1 MVSVNGN
8 YENKGNYYFTK
19 EIAKKEIAEGK
30 VEKAVVEEKAEFKE
44 LGDELLTSGMY
55 SVSVNMFARSSQL
68 DSETAA
74 DLRELYA
81 MAGISHRLPTAAE
94 YERIAGSTK
103 ASIAQIAPFETEKHV
118 EMLFADSK
126 VMDLLADETAF

>member
-19 EIAKKEIAEGK
+19 DVVKKEIADEK

-44 LGDELLTSGMY
+44 RGEELLASGMY
-55 SVSVNMFARSSQL
+55 SVAVNMFTRNDKL
-68 DSETAA
+68 DKETAA

-94 YERIAGSTK
+94 YE
-103 ASIAQIAPFETEKHV
+103 
-118 EMLFADSK
+118 
-126 VMDLLADETAF
+126 

>member
-8 YENKGNYYFTK
+8 YDNKGNYYFTK

-30 VEKAVVEEKAEFKE
+30 VEKAVVEEKAGFKE

-55 SVSVNMFARSSQL
+55 SVAVNMFTRSSQL

>member
-30 VEKAVVEEKAEFKE
+30 VEKAVVEEKSEFKE

-55 SVSVNMFARSSQL
+55 SVAVNMFKRSDKL
-68 DSETAA
+68 DNETAA

>member
-8 YENKGNYYFTK
+8 FEKGNYYFTK
-19 EIAKKEIAEGK
+19 KIAKKEIAEEK

-44 LGDELLTSGMY
+44 RGDELLASGMY
-55 SVSVNMFARSSQL
+55 SVAVNMFTRTDKL
-68 DSETAA
+68 DKETAA
-74 DLRELYA
+74 DLTELYA

-103 ASIAQIAPFETEKHV
+103 ATIAQIAPFETEKHV

-126 VMDLLADETAF
+126 VMDLLAEETAF

>member
-19 EIAKKEIAEGK
+19 EIAKKEIAEEK
-30 VEKAVVEEKAEFKE
+30 VEKALVEGKAEFTE
-44 LGDELLTSGMY
+44 RGDELLTTGMY
-55 SVSVNMFARSSQL
+55 SVAVNMFAKSDKL
-68 DSETAA
+68 DKETAD

-81 MAGISHRLPTAAE
+81 MAGISHRLPTVAE

-103 ASIAQIAPFETEKHV
+103 ATIAQIAPFETEKHI
-118 EMLFADSK
+118 EMLFNSK
-126 VMDLLADETAF
+126 AMDFLAEETMFI

>member
-8 YENKGNYYFTK
+8 FEKGNYYFTK
-19 EIAKKEIAEGK
+19 EIAKKEIAEEK

-44 LGDELLTSGMY
+44 RGDELLASGMY
-55 SVSVNMFARSSQL
+55 SVAVNMFTRTDKL
-68 DSETAA
+68 DKETAA
-74 DLRELYA
+74 DLTELYA

-103 ASIAQIAPFETEKHV
+103 ATIAQIAPFETEKHV

-126 VMDLLADETAF
+126 VMDLLAEETAF

>member
-30 VEKAVVEEKAEFKE
+30 VEKAVVEEKPEFKE
-44 LGDELLTSGMY
+44 LGDELLASGMY
-55 SVSVNMFARSSQL
+55 SVAVNMFTRSSQL

-81 MAGISHRLPTAAE
+81 MAGISHRLPTVAE

-126 VMDLLADETAF
+126 VMDLLADEAAF

>member
-19 EIAKKEIAEGK
+19 DVVKKKIADEK

-44 LGDELLTSGMY
+44 RGEELLASGMY
-55 SVSVNMFARSSQL
+55 SVAVNMFTRNDKL
-68 DSETAA
+68 DKETAA

-103 ASIAQIAPFETEKHV
+103 ATIAQIAPFETEKHI
-118 EMLFADSK
+118 EMLFSSNAF
-126 VMDLLADETAF
+126 DLLAEETNF

>member
-55 SVSVNMFARSSQL
+55 SVVVNMFARSSQL

>member
-19 EIAKKEIAEGK
+19 DVVKKEIADEK

-44 LGDELLTSGMY
+44 RGEELLASGMY
-55 SVSVNMFARSSQL
+55 SVAVNMFTRNDKL
-68 DSETAA
+68 DKETAA

-81 MAGISHRLPTAAE
+81 MAGISHRLPTAVE

-103 ASIAQIAPFETEKHV
+103 ATIAQIAPFETEKHI
-118 EMLFADSK
+118 EMLFSSNAF
-126 VMDLLADETAF
+126 DLLAEETAF

>member
-55 SVSVNMFARSSQL
+55 SVAVNMFARSSQL

>member
-19 EIAKKEIAEGK
+19 DVVKKEIADEK

-44 LGDELLTSGMY
+44 RGEELLASGMY
-55 SVSVNMFARSSQL
+55 SVAVNMFTRNDKL
-68 DSETAA
+68 DKETAA

-81 MAGISHRLPTAAE
+81 MAGISHRLPTAVE

-103 ASIAQIAPFETEKHV
+103 ATIAQIAPFETEKHI
-118 EMLFADSK
+118 EMLFRSNAF
-126 VMDLLADETAF
+126 DLLAEETAF

>member
-19 EIAKKEIAEGK
+19 EIVKKEIAEGK

-55 SVSVNMFARSSQL
+55 SVAVNMFARSSQL